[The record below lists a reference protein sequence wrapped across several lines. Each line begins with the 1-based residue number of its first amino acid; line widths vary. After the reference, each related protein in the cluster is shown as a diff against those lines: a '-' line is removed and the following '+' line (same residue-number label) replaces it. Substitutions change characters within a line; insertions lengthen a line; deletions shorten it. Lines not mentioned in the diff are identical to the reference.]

1 MNKAHKVDKEIK
13 FLIIIIMI
21 SIIFGVLIVKVMYSI
36 EIANR
41 NDRASER
48 LEDITKAGYDECTL
62 YGNDLFVS
70 EGKLYMYK
78 YDADGQVHIFYINDV
93 AEK

>member
-1 MNKAHKVDKEIK
+1 
-13 FLIIIIMI
+13 MI

-41 NDRASER
+41 NARASER

-70 EGKLYMYK
+70 EGKMYMYK

>member
-41 NDRASER
+41 NARASER

-70 EGKLYMYK
+70 EGKMYMYK
-78 YDADGQVHIFYINDV
+78 YDADGQVHIFYIKDV

>member
-1 MNKAHKVDKEIK
+1 
-13 FLIIIIMI
+13 MI

-41 NDRASER
+41 NARASER

-70 EGKLYMYK
+70 EGKCICTSMM
-78 YDADGQVHIFYINDV
+78 QMVRCIFFI
-93 AEK
+93 

>member
-21 SIIFGVLIVKVMYSI
+21 SIIFGVLIVKEIYSI

-41 NDRASER
+41 KC
-48 LEDITKAGYDECTL
+48 ICTSMMQMVR
-62 YGNDLFVS
+62 Y
-70 EGKLYMYK
+70 
-78 YDADGQVHIFYINDV
+78 IFFI
-93 AEK
+93 